1 MVFITFFTIPFLL
14 EATKLFI
21 ANDFFS
27 SQLAPTEDG
36 SVASGGYALTAA
48 LNDPGCSSCEK
59 GCGDTCQ
66 GGDSFPRPP
75 LTIEPMPIGGTVL
88 SAIHNVRF
96 TSATVTELSL
106 LAGEKNQVL
115 FFDFLNDKQ
124 MWMPSTV

>member
-1 MVFITFFTIPFLL
+1 
-14 EATKLFI
+14 
-21 ANDFFS
+21 
-27 SQLAPTEDG
+27 
-36 SVASGGYALTAA
+36 
-48 LNDPGCSSCEK
+48 
-59 GCGDTCQ
+59 
-66 GGDSFPRPP
+66 
-75 LTIEPMPIGGTVL
+75 MPIGGTVL